1 MVDGGNK
8 VGGVLGDVHVV
19 VPLALQQF
27 GLAVGQVR
35 AQNGLDNAVVVG
47 LVELLQTGGEQ
58 REGAAGED
66 VAGTAHLQLVGDV
79 QHGLTGGDDV
89 VGDKDVLAL
98 NALAQILM
106 GDDGVAAVD
115 DAAVVAALVE
125 HAQVAA
131 QHAGIVHVAVHGA
144 LVGRDDHEVILVEGN
159 VRHMMQQALEHLI
172 GGHDV
177 VEAHGGHGVHNAGV
191 MGVKRDDV
199 LDTDVAQLLQR
210 KGAVQALTADA
221 AMLAAAVQAGHDDA
235 DAVGAAGN
243 GLDQTHQVL
252 EVVVRGEMVLIPEQ
266 LIGNAVVARIDEDI
280 QVVAA
285 GGRLDETLCVAGL
298 ETRAVGRDDE
308 AVDIRV
314 ADLARPADEVTVN
327 EFAKLLCARTGNQ
340 TEIGDCVLFGKEIT
354 RAKILFSHYRYS
366 LLPSCVVN
374 TTGARRAAM
383 PHLLV
388 L

>member
-1 MVDGGNK
+1 
-8 VGGVLGDVHVV
+8 
-19 VPLALQQF
+19 
-27 GLAVGQVR
+27 
-35 AQNGLDNAVVVG
+35 
-47 LVELLQTGGEQ
+47 
-58 REGAAGED
+58 
-66 VAGTAHLQLVGDV
+66 
-79 QHGLTGGDDV
+79 
-89 VGDKDVLAL
+89 
-98 NALAQILM
+98 
-106 GDDGVAAVD
+106 
-115 DAAVVAALVE
+115 
-125 HAQVAA
+125 
-131 QHAGIVHVAVHGA
+131 
-144 LVGRDDHEVILVEGN
+144 
-159 VRHMMQQALEHLI
+159 
-172 GGHDV
+172 
-177 VEAHGGHGVHNAGV
+177 
-191 MGVKRDDV
+191 
-199 LDTDVAQLLQR
+199 
-210 KGAVQALTADA
+210 
-221 AMLAAAVQAGHDDA
+221 MLAAAVQAGHDDA
-235 DAVGAAGN
+235 DAVGAACN

-266 LIGNAVVARIDEDI
+266 LIGNAVVARIDKDI

-308 AVDIRV
+308 GVDIRV

-327 EFAKLLCARTGNQ
+327 EFAKLLCAGTGNQ

>member
-1 MVDGGNK
+1 
-8 VGGVLGDVHVV
+8 
-19 VPLALQQF
+19 
-27 GLAVGQVR
+27 
-35 AQNGLDNAVVVG
+35 
-47 LVELLQTGGEQ
+47 
-58 REGAAGED
+58 
-66 VAGTAHLQLVGDV
+66 
-79 QHGLTGGDDV
+79 
-89 VGDKDVLAL
+89 
-98 NALAQILM
+98 
-106 GDDGVAAVD
+106 
-115 DAAVVAALVE
+115 
-125 HAQVAA
+125 
-131 QHAGIVHVAVHGA
+131 
-144 LVGRDDHEVILVEGN
+144 
-159 VRHMMQQALEHLI
+159 MMQQALEHLI

-235 DAVGAAGN
+235 DAVGAACN

-308 AVDIRV
+308 GVDIRV

-327 EFAKLLCARTGNQ
+327 EFAKLLCAGAGNQ